1 MAFIPLTAL
10 IVHTFYAS
18 KIWRREFL
26 IILFRR
32 HKLMTPSSFCL
43 VSGEN
48 KLMIAPV
55 IVLCLAEFGASYA
68 RSQGISISS
77 ELTRS

>member
-32 HKLMTPSSFCL
+32 HKIMTSSFCL

-68 RSQGISISS
+68 RSQGISISF